1 MKKAT
6 RASPKPEKGLSLSSS
21 RNGVRKR
28 GRGSER
34 ASLLVLR
41 FLSRAPTAVRGT
53 VVRVDEEVS
62 QRSARTRP
70 LTERGEGDDLIL
82 GVPDPGLSPM
92 TDSGKLRSRPG
103 AEDALWL
110 QRPSSSSRS
119 RNQVAAP
126 LETPVNVKGEAWWP
140 LAITGPRAKKIE
152 AEVFF
157 YWGRMQK
164 LLEIRF
170 SEGAHR
176 NTLFT
181 HVEQGSRDDHFR
193 KLTRSNINLTIQL
206 NMYRNNDLLAVNINN
221 TSTAQI
227 EIRSQKVI
235 QMRQIG
241 NRSIHEIIIVS

>member
-92 TDSGKLRSRPG
+92 TDSGELRSRPG

-126 LETPVNVKGEAWWP
+126 LETHVNVKGEAWWP

-157 YWGRMQK
+157 IGEGCRSYWRSDF
-164 LLEIRF
+164 LRERIV
-170 SEGAHR
+170 
-176 NTLFT
+176 TLFL
-181 HVEQGSRDDHFR
+181 R
-193 KLTRSNINLTIQL
+193 
-206 NMYRNNDLLAVNINN
+206 M
-221 TSTAQI
+221 
-227 EIRSQKVI
+227 
-235 QMRQIG
+235 
-241 NRSIHEIIIVS
+241 